1 MVEAQSTIDLE
12 YVLQKALSV
21 FVIGGNGQL
30 LHYESF
36 NDEVQIDPD
45 LYSTFFTAINHF
57 ALEID
62 QGEIERIDL
71 YSTKLVFKGYED
83 VLVVVEVDDALSDD
97 HSLWLI
103 SQVIERYA
111 ILVEKTG
118 KTKDKKLDT
127 LFMELG
133 SQLTFDIVREIR
145 MAATVPEEEETIA
158 KVIILSPKTT
168 LQTSTRRKLTSSLTR
183 IIEDNFGLEAIIL
196 SFNHIE
202 IENII
207 AFSLIDG
214 DYLASKISPGLI
226 GILEDVSNA
235 KDIDNRL
242 LHVDEYYYLA
252 SPIGMPNSVLITMG
266 REKEHLSDIDPF
278 IKRVTR
284 FVSTLILG
292 DEGRSFVPR
301 VD

>member
-1 MVEAQSTIDLE
+1 MVEAQSSIDLE

-30 LHYESF
+30 LHYECFS
-36 NDEVQIDPD
+36 DQVEIDPD

-62 QGEIERIDL
+62 QGAIERIDL
-71 YSTKLVFKGYED
+71 HSTKLVFKGYED
-83 VLVVVEVDDALSDD
+83 VLVVVEVDEALPDA

-118 KTKDKKLDT
+118 KNLDKKLDT

-145 MAATVPEEEETIA
+145 MAATVTEEEETVA
-158 KVIILSPKTT
+158 EVTILSPKIS
-168 LQTSTRRKLTSSLTR
+168 LQTSTRRKLTTSLTR

-196 SFNHIE
+196 SFNHME
-202 IENII
+202 VENII
-207 AFSLIDG
+207 AFSLIDSEI
-214 DYLASKISPGLI
+214 LAKKISSGLLS
-226 GILEDVSNA
+226 ILEDVSNA
-235 KDIDNRL
+235 KEIDNRL
-242 LHVDEYYYLA
+242 LHVEEYFFLA
-252 SPIGMPNSVLITMG
+252 SPIDMPNSVLVTVG

-292 DEGRSFVPR
+292 DEGRAFVPG
-301 VD
+301 V

>member
-1 MVEAQSTIDLE
+1 MAEAQSSIDLE

-21 FVIGGNGQL
+21 FVIGKNGQL
-30 LHYESF
+30 LHYEIF
-36 NDEVQIDPD
+36 NDQVQIDAD

-57 ALEID
+57 ALDID

-71 YSTKLVFKGYED
+71 HSTKLVFKGYED
-83 VLVVVEVDDALSDD
+83 VLVVVEVDEALPDG
-97 HSLWLI
+97 HCHWLI

-118 KTKDKKLDT
+118 KNKEKKLDT

-145 MAATVPEEEETIA
+145 MASTVTEEEQTVA
-158 KVIILSPKTT
+158 KVTILSQKIT
-168 LQTSTRRKLTSSLTR
+168 LQTSTRRKLTTSLTR

-196 SFNHIE
+196 SFKHMDV
-202 IENII
+202 ENII

-214 DYLASKISPGLI
+214 KLLASKVTPGLLA
-226 GILEDVSNA
+226 ILEDVSNA
-235 KDIDNRL
+235 KDVENRL
-242 LHVDEYYYLA
+242 LHVEDYFFLA
-252 SPIGMPNSVLITMG
+252 SPIELPNSVLVTVG
-266 REKEHLSDIDPF
+266 REKGHLSDIDPF

-292 DEGRSFVPR
+292 DEGRALVPG
-301 VD
+301 V